1 MKKVSILIPCYN
13 EEENMSSLYQAIKE
27 LMDNNSQYE
36 WEALLVNDGSKD
48 HTLEKIKELRKQD
61 KRISYVSLS
70 RNFGKEAAML
80 AGFDYVT
87 GDCLVNVDADLQDP
101 FDIIPEMLKYWE
113 EGYDDIYARRLSR
126 GKESWLRKSLSMM
139 YYSLIQKMT
148 NFDMLPNVGDFRL
161 LDRKCIDELKRLRET
176 ERYTKGLYCWIGF
189 NKKEIGFNRG
199 SRQHGKSKWGFR
211 KLFGLAING
220 ITSFSNIPLRIST
233 FIGMIISIY
242 AFCHLAYFLIKTLVF
257 GDDVQ
262 GFPTLV
268 ILILF
273 LGGVQLLSIG
283 IIGEYVGKIY
293 NESKRRPVYIVREY
307 EAG

>member
-61 KRISYVSLS
+61 KRIAYVSLS

-199 SRQHGKSKWGFR
+199 SRQHGKSNWGFR